1 MSKARVKTERV
12 EGATDQDLE
21 AKQQLFSQISQFAH
35 PIDGKEATKGN
46 ALPFCITSDTPV
58 TELDPRFFFKVGSNE
73 LEVKE
78 EFKEKKLED
87 LNDEVSALCE
97 KYGLE
102 FPRESAQFV
111 EGLRDLILNEIAP
124 RSIAV
129 QVAIDQSSTAL
140 EEVVGELQDNDW
152 INWAVKYNKEAIR
165 LRLVRFFKAYYDLTA
180 EETKRFA
187 EQPIIPQIAH
197 LSIPTKE
204 GGK

>member
-21 AKQQLFSQISQFAH
+21 AKQELFNQISQFAH
-35 PIDGKEATKGN
+35 PIGGKKTADDKEG
-46 ALPFCITSDTPV
+46 LPFCITSDTPV

-73 LEVKE
+73 LDVKE

-97 KYGLE
+97 RYGVE
-102 FPRESAQFV
+102 FPKESAQFV

-129 QVAIDQSSTAL
+129 QVAIDQSAAAL

-152 INWAVKYNKEAIR
+152 VNWAVKYNKEAIR
-165 LRLVRFFKAYYDLTA
+165 LRLVRFFKAYYALTA
-180 EETKRFA
+180 EETERFA

-197 LSIPTKE
+197 LSIPSKE
-204 GGK
+204 GK

>member
-35 PIDGKEATKGN
+35 PIDGKESTKGN
-46 ALPFCITSDTPV
+46 VLPFCITSDTPV

-129 QVAIDQSSTAL
+129 VDFPTPPFWLRMAMTLVAPTTC
-140 EEVVGELQDNDW
+140 
-152 INWAVKYNKEAIR
+152 
-165 LRLVRFFKAYYDLTA
+165 LTG
-180 EETKRFA
+180 F
-187 EQPIIPQIAH
+187 
-197 LSIPTKE
+197 LSV
-204 GGK
+204 

>member
-1 MSKARVKTERV
+1 MSKARVKTERI

-21 AKQQLFSQISQFAH
+21 AKQELFSQISQFAH
-35 PIDGKEATKGN
+35 PVNGKADNKV
-46 ALPFCITSDTPV
+46 LPFCITSDTPV

-73 LEVKE
+73 LDVKE

-102 FPRESAQFV
+102 FPKESAQFV

-165 LRLVRFFKAYYDLTA
+165 LRLVRFFKAYYGLTA
-180 EETKRFA
+180 EETMRFA

-197 LSIPTKE
+197 LSIPAKE

>member
-35 PIDGKEATKGN
+35 PIDGKESTKGN
-46 ALPFCITSDTPV
+46 ALPFCITSDTPI

-180 EETKRFA
+180 EETQRFA

-197 LSIPTKE
+197 LSVPTKE
-204 GGK
+204 G